1 VTAMAEAVGGAGN
14 GTRRCDDDQVRDLRR
29 GLGGEEFVTY
39 NLKEVR
45 GGNERDQKTIRSVVT
60 LN

>member
-1 VTAMAEAVGGAGN
+1 MVRNGATTIKLGIEEGAG
-14 GTRRCDDDQVRDLRR
+14 
-29 GLGGEEFVTY
+29 GGEEFVTY